1 MMKRVVVMSCVC
13 FCCAVH
19 CVGCS
24 LGGLECLHHLFLP
37 GCGRPLQGKTCSHV
51 LYQKLTY
58 SQLMSFSQEDSYL
71 YKYYCCVCVCVF
83 STSFITCLYKSL
95 RFWITRPC
103 TLTVRQTHTHTHV
116 LGACVLV
123 SPGLPCSPGA
133 PLRLK
138 C

>member
-13 FCCAVH
+13 LCCAVH

-37 GCGRPLQGKTCSHV
+37 GCGRPFQGKTCSHV

-71 YKYYCCVCVCVF
+71 EKYYCCVCVFYFIHYVF
-83 STSFITCLYKSL
+83 VQIFGILDNWTMHTPSQIN
-95 RFWITRPC
+95 
-103 TLTVRQTHTHTHV
+103 THS
-116 LGACVLV
+116 LV
-123 SPGLPCSPGA
+123 SPSLPCSPGA
-133 PLRLK
+133 PFRLK